1 MRITLKG
8 DGGIL
13 EQVFQGRSLL
23 AEKDFTREELEYLID
38 FSAHLKDLKK
48 RLESERT
55 LLIEKLKGNDLSID
69 DSETPDPV
77 DLAVRNYSK
86 NVMLAVSENES
97 RQLTEVDEAL
107 LRLEDDEYGNCQ
119 NCEKPI
125 NPKRLAAIPW
135 ARYCL
140 DCQELVEQGL
150 LDEE

>member
-1 MRITLKG
+1 MNKTALKE
-8 DGGIL
+8 IK
-13 EQVFQGRSLL
+13 EKLL
-23 AEKDFTREELEYLID
+23 AE
-38 FSAHLKDLKK
+38 
-48 RLESERT
+48 RL
-55 LLIEKLKGNDLSID
+55 LLIQKLKGNDLSVD

-97 RQLTEVDEAL
+97 RQLALIDEAL
-107 LRLEDDEYGNCQ
+107 TRLDDDEYGTCL
-119 NCEKPI
+119 NCEKEI

-140 DCQELVEQGL
+140 DCQELQEKGL

>member
-1 MRITLKG
+1 MKLNLKE
-8 DGGIL
+8 IKEKL
-13 EQVFQGRSLL
+13 I
-23 AEKDFTREELEYLID
+23 AEREMLID
-38 FSAHLKDLKK
+38 KLKD
-48 RLESERT
+48 
-55 LLIEKLKGNDLSID
+55 NDLSVD

-97 RQLTEVDEAL
+97 RQLMLVDEAL
-107 LRLEDDEYGNCQ
+107 LRIDDDEYGLCQ
-119 NCEKPI
+119 NCENEI

-140 DCQELVEQGL
+140 DCQELLEQGL